1 MIRMFLVSGGGILLE
16 RGELVEFEVVENV
29 LLVRG
34 NLLAVEEVG
43 DGVDWRLRSVGGQAQ
58 DKQHHLQGQV
68 DLEQQ
73 AGEEEDEQQ
82 DEQQRDEQYEEP
94 QDEQQVERA
103 ASVVK

>member
-1 MIRMFLVSGGGILLE
+1 MRGALGRSATFVRHHLQDLSDLE
-16 RGELVEFEVVENV
+16 HR
-29 LLVRG
+29 R
-34 NLLAVEEVG
+34 AVAHA
-43 DGVDWRLRSVGGQAQ
+43 RH
-58 DKQHHLQGQV
+58 QHQLQGQV

-103 ASVVK
+103 ASVVKYIKHTYR